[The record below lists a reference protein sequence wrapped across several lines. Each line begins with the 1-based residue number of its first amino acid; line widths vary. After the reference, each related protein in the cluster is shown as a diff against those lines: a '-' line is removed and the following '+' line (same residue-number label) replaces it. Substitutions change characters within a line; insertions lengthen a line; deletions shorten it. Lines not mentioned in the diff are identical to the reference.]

1 MYNILLIGADVS
13 AVTDIGIALQKRG
26 YNCNLTSSATEGLR
40 THREDGADIIL
51 VILPLPNSSGA
62 QLIARLKTQDP
73 RSIIVVC
80 GKDEEVKGAIEA
92 LELGAFEYLSD
103 PFQDINEL
111 LSIIGV
117 SVGARKNDAELRYL
131 RKKDAAMADWRT
143 IVGQSPPM
151 RQVFSIVRQ
160 ICHRTTHCAAPAIL
174 ITGETGTGK
183 GLLAKAIHYNS
194 IRRSGAFVEI
204 NCAALPQ
211 SLIEAELFGHTKGA
225 FTDARS
231 SRAGLF
237 ETAEG
242 GTLFLDEV
250 GAIPPEL
257 QTKLLTAI
265 EDKCIRRLGSSD
277 EIHVDVQVITAT
289 NRDLVKMVEHQTFR
303 DDLYHRLSVITIVLP
318 PLRERGDDVILLAQ
332 EFIRLTCGEYGLPS
346 KQLSLPACEAMLK
359 YTWPGN
365 VRELRNCIERIV
377 LLADN
382 KVIKDTDFQ
391 FQFSPSRPD
400 VKVALNSGG
409 GISVD
414 LPEQGCPLE
423 SLEREVIRQA
433 LQKHQGNVTHTARYL
448 RISRRTLIYRL
459 AKHQLG

>member
-1 MYNILLIGADVS
+1 MYNILLIGADVP
-13 AVTDIGIALQKRG
+13 AVTGIGVALQKRG
-26 YNCNLTSSATEGLR
+26 YKYHFSSSATDGLR
-40 THREDGADIIL
+40 IHREDGADIVL
-51 VILPLPNSSGA
+51 VILPLEGSPGA
-62 QLIARLKTQDP
+62 HLITKLKTQDP
-73 RSIIVVC
+73 RAIVVVC
-80 GKDEEVKGAIEA
+80 GKDEEVKGALEA
-92 LELGAFEYLSD
+92 LELGAFEYLRD

-111 LSIIGV
+111 LSIVGV

-143 IVGQSPPM
+143 IVGQSPAM
-151 RQVFSIVRQ
+151 RQVFSVVRQ

-211 SLIEAELFGHTKGA
+211 SLVEAELFGHTKGA

-242 GTLFLDEV
+242 GTLFLDEI

-277 EIHVDVQVITAT
+277 QIHIDVQIIAAT
-289 NRDLVKMVEHQTFR
+289 NRDLVKMVQEQTFR
-303 DDLYHRLSVITIVLP
+303 DDLYHRLSVITVGLP

-332 EFIRLTCGEYGLPS
+332 EFIRLTCGEYGLPI
-346 KQLSLPACEAMLK
+346 KQLSLPACQAMLK
-359 YTWPGN
+359 YPWPGN
-365 VRELRNCIERIV
+365 VRELRNCIERII
-377 LLADN
+377 LLAEGD
-382 KVIKDTDFQ
+382 VIKDTHFQ
-391 FQFSPSRPD
+391 FQFSPTRP
-400 VKVALNSGG
+400 KVDIALKNGG
-409 GISVD
+409 DIIVS
-414 LPEQGCPLE
+414 LPEQRCPLE
-423 SLEREVIRQA
+423 ALEHEVLRQA
-433 LQKHQGNVTHTARYL
+433 LEKHQGNVSHTARYL
-448 RISRRTLIYRL
+448 GISRRTLIYRL